1 LSGRDSGKHVV
12 GPMVTKSR
20 LERKRSS
27 EILLSV
33 VGWLIFEIS
42 FIFFKKY
49 SINIDIYICIC
60 THLYEHTYT
69 HYYYEHLQ
77 KTAYQ

>member
-1 LSGRDSGKHVV
+1 LSGRDSGKPVV

-49 SINIDIYICIC
+49 STNIDIYICIC

-69 HYYYEHLQ
+69 HYHYEHIQ